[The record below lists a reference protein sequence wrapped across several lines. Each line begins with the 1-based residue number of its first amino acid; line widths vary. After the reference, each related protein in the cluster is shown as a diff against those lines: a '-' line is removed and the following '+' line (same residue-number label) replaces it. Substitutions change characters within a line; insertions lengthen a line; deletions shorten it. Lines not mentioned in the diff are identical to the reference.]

1 MPRLSKKVDGESDRN
16 ESRCFYCKDLCD
28 FMLTENGLPVC
39 NSKLCLRR
47 ATEGRSRPVIKGEFV
62 RINLPT
68 HNERVYK
75 VVNNISAVIDINA
88 DDDIPTFPVNGAE
101 AIPMGVPLE
110 TECVDW
116 KAERLGI
123 FPDAIMRPGY
133 AHLHGFDSNKRWRA
147 LVEVLTGNKREPWEG
162 LND

>member
-1 MPRLSKKVDGESDRN
+1 MPRLSKQVDGESARN

-39 NSKLCLRR
+39 NSKLCLKR
-47 ATEGRSRPVIKGEFV
+47 AAEGRSRPAIKGEFV

-68 HNERVYK
+68 YEGKVYK
-75 VVNNISAVIDINA
+75 VVNSTVAVIDISA
-88 DDDIPTFPVNGAE
+88 RDDIPIFVTGTEAVPVGL
-101 AIPMGVPLE
+101 PLE

-116 KAERLGI
+116 KEERLGI